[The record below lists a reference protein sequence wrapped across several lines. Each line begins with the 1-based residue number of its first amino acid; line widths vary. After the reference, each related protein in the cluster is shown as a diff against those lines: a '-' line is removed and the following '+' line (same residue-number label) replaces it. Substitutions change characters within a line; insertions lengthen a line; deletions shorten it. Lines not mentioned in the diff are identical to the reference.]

1 MAIYLERTKSQM
13 TAGADIFRRP
23 KRPEVPVSR
32 RYLGLT
38 PQFLLFGLGFVVP
51 FTLLVATSFGTMQ
64 FYQLKF
70 GFRLDNYAE
79 LISSTTFWS
88 ALRGS
93 IVSSALA
100 AALVGLFALP
110 VSLYLLL
117 RASDTAKPIIIA
129 VLLLPL
135 LTNYVVRVYALKL
148 ALANNGIVNYALI
161 SLGAATEPAR
171 LLYTFP
177 SVCLS
182 FVLYFAA
189 IGVLTQWAGV
199 GRLSRVLLYTAA
211 DLGARPFRR
220 LYAVVLPLVARG
232 LGLQMGIVFAFAFS
246 DTLIPQ
252 AIGGSRVFT
261 LSLLLVD
268 YFKVNDWPKA
278 AATSMLMMAITL
290 PVLVACLVIG
300 LRISR
305 EAEWLAAR

>member
-51 FTLLVATSFGTMQ
+51 FALLVATSFGTMQ
-64 FYQLKF
+64 AYQLKF
-70 GFRLDNYAE
+70 GFSVDNYAE

-117 RASDTAKPIIIA
+117 RASDTAKPVIIA

-148 ALANNGIVNYALI
+148 ALANNGIVNYAII

-182 FVLYFAA
+182 FVLYFFFFND
-189 IGVLTQWAGV
+189 
-199 GRLSRVLLYTAA
+199 TA
-211 DLGARPFRR
+211 PTEI
-220 LYAVVLPLVARG
+220 Y
-232 LGLQMGIVFAFAFS
+232 
-246 DTLIPQ
+246 
-252 AIGGSRVFT
+252 T
-261 LSLLLVD
+261 LSLHD
-268 YFKVNDWPKA
+268 A
-278 AATSMLMMAITL
+278 L
-290 PVLVACLVIG
+290 PISQPAHPP
-300 LRISR
+300 LRGEVHHQSR
-305 EAEWLAAR
+305 HRARLRGGS